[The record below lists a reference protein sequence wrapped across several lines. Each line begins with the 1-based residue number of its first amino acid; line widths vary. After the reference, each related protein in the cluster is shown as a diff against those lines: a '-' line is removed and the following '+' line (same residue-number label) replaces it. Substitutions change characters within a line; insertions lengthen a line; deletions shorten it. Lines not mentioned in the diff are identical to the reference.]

1 MARISRSGESM
12 LHPWDIAEHFSWS
25 KKKGMGASRPSKED
39 HPHFRALQSSKIIVP
54 KKVEL
59 GTIFSVGWEKP
70 ESTLGGKHCDYI
82 GFYSADPKEK
92 KDPSDW
98 HGILPFQKSQIKV
111 AKGRRSSKLCIVVAA
126 MLLFLLAWIGEATQQ
141 LITGNPWRN
150 GNLRL
155 LSPKSS
161 PNHLFVLSKGLDLHT
176 LGNPIREY
184 RIWSWS

>member
-1 MARISRSGESM
+1 
-12 LHPWDIAEHFSWS
+12 
-25 KKKGMGASRPSKED
+25 MGASRPSKED

-111 AKGRRSSKLCIVVAA
+111 AKGEEKFEALYCGSSYAAIFIGMDWRGNTTTDYWQPLKEWQFEVVIPEI
-126 MLLFLLAWIGEATQQ
+126 F
-141 LITGNPWRN
+141 
-150 GNLRL
+150 
-155 LSPKSS
+155 
-161 PNHLFVLSKGLDLHT
+161 SKPPVCSLKR
-176 LGNPIREY
+176 P
-184 RIWSWS
+184 